1 MEGETLGKTLFF
13 FTVKFQIN
21 HKFLISNYLKLLFF
35 FNLFIF
41 FCSYTGY
48 RVLLKLDLMSIIAD
62 GEEVIFEGEI
72 PSEPSRIYELLMNAY
87 SEQSKVVV
95 KFFVDGVDALQ
106 AGSFPESFEKIEAE
120 SVTHHELTLRLSIES
135 INQMSGFDK
144 DFENYL
150 RNVLSVPWSQVF
162 KKMDELVSKMQPFA
176 DLLDNLGPYSQ
187 VYAPTWKE
195 DYDELVKEQHT
206 ALTGILNS
214 FEQAN
219 PAGLSDELSIRFIP
233 VFRRALKLF
242 HDKIIPELK
251 IQTEQV
257 GT

>member
-1 MEGETLGKTLFF
+1 
-13 FTVKFQIN
+13 
-21 HKFLISNYLKLLFF
+21 
-35 FNLFIF
+35 
-41 FCSYTGY
+41 
-48 RVLLKLDLMSIIAD
+48 MSIFAD

-95 KFFVDGVDALQ
+95 KFFVDGKDALHE
-106 AGSFPESFEKIEAE
+106 GSFPEEFKKIEAE
-120 SVTHHELTLRLSIES
+120 SLTHHELTLRLSIEA

-150 RNVLSVPWSQVF
+150 ANVLSVPWSQVF

-187 VYAPTWKE
+187 VYTPSWRDA
-195 DYDELVKEQHT
+195 YDELVKAQHT
-206 ALTGILNS
+206 SLNGILNA

-219 PAGLSDELSIRFIP
+219 PAGLSDELSVRFIP
-233 VFRRALKLF
+233 IFKRALKLF
-242 HDKIIPELK
+242 HDKIIPDLK
-251 IQTEQV
+251 EQTEKGV
-257 GT
+257 N

>member
-1 MEGETLGKTLFF
+1 
-13 FTVKFQIN
+13 
-21 HKFLISNYLKLLFF
+21 
-35 FNLFIF
+35 
-41 FCSYTGY
+41 
-48 RVLLKLDLMSIIAD
+48 MSIFAD

-95 KFFVDGVDALQ
+95 KFFVDGKDALHE
-106 AGSFPESFEKIEAE
+106 GSFPEEFKKIEAE
-120 SVTHHELTLRLSIES
+120 SLTHHELTLRLSIEA

-150 RNVLSVPWSQVF
+150 GNVLSVPWSQVF

-187 VYAPTWKE
+187 VYTPSWRDA
-195 DYDELVKEQHT
+195 YDELVKAQHT
-206 ALTGILNS
+206 SLNGILNA

-219 PAGLSDELSIRFIP
+219 PAGLSDELSVRFIP
-233 VFRRALKLF
+233 IFKRALKLF
-242 HDKIIPELK
+242 HDKIIPDLK
-251 IQTEQV
+251 EQTEKGV
-257 GT
+257 N

>member
-1 MEGETLGKTLFF
+1 
-13 FTVKFQIN
+13 
-21 HKFLISNYLKLLFF
+21 
-35 FNLFIF
+35 
-41 FCSYTGY
+41 
-48 RVLLKLDLMSIIAD
+48 MSIIAD

-72 PSEPSRIYELLMNAY
+72 PNEPSRIYELLMNAY

-150 RNVLSVPWSQVF
+150 RNVLSAPWSQVF

-195 DYDELVKEQHT
+195 DYDELVKEQHA
-206 ALTGILNS
+206 ALTGILNA
-214 FEQAN
+214 FEQAKQFTAATEVN
-219 PAGLSDELSIRFIP
+219 ALAQTKLDGTAKGGVVIGISDQFKIP
-233 VFRRALKLF
+233 VKYIGVGEQIDDLQLF
-242 HDKIIPELK
+242 DRKAFVESLFQEGK
-251 IQTEQV
+251 N
-257 GT
+257 